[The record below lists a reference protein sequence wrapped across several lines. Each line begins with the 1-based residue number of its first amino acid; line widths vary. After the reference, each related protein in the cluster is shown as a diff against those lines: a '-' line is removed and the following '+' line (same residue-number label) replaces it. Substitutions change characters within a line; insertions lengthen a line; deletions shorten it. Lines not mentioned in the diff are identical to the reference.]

1 MTMRRGAMLLEVLV
15 SLAIVVGVSAFAL
28 QAVGGSE
35 QAIDRADRRRRCMD
49 VAASVAGMLDAGLI
63 GVGDLRSR
71 QVPEVDGMPLDEGA
85 TTPLELEATTERT
98 QWGGIVLLTLIV
110 SEGED
115 AIDPVQAT
123 LRQLVL
129 LREHRAEELKEDDLL
144 EGLE

>member
-98 QWGGIVLLTLIV
+98 QWG
-110 SEGED
+110 
-115 AIDPVQAT
+115 
-123 LRQLVL
+123 
-129 LREHRAEELKEDDLL
+129 
-144 EGLE
+144 